1 MFKGPGTAYQLRGFL
16 AFLLW
21 WAHILEADFCCIF
34 LKYSFAQRFTF
45 LLSHTLGQKAV
56 GADTLG
62 QKSTVTH
69 IGYYYIAVAFYSY
82 IGNQWS
88 LECGRIIIVFS
99 SGKCVN

>member
-1 MFKGPGTAYQLRGFL
+1 M
-16 AFLLW
+16 
-21 WAHILEADFCCIF
+21 
-34 LKYSFAQRFTF
+34 
-45 LLSHTLGQKAV
+45 

-62 QKSTVTH
+62 QKSTVTR
-69 IGYYYIAVAFYSY
+69 IGYYNIAVAFYSY